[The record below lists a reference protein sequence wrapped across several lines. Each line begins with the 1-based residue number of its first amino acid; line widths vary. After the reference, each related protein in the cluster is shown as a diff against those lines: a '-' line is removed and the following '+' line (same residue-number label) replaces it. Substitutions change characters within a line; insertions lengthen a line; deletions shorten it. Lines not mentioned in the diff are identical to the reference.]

1 VYELNTVEL
10 SSELDSNNEKCYAL
24 HYVPN
29 VFVLIDELDLFHG
42 SARFRLD
49 SLGWSSK
56 HSVHGL
62 FGTKVEPL
70 GNGLRKEGR
79 RSVIVTLVSQFLD
92 HQ

>member
-1 VYELNTVEL
+1 MYIDRGGRVRLYKAAKFLVRKQTLVYELNALEL

-29 VFVLIDELDLFHG
+29 VFVLIDKLDLFHG

-56 HSVHGL
+56 HTVHGL
-62 FGTKVEPL
+62 FG
-70 GNGLRKEGR
+70 
-79 RSVIVTLVSQFLD
+79 IF
-92 HQ
+92 